1 MDKVKEF
8 LFIGLKNTGMAMTFG
23 AYHLYVMDER
33 WKLQQEIQRLQDE
46 KTNAMLEEMR
56 ELAKRRWW

>member
-1 MDKVKEF
+1 MDRIKEF
-8 LFIGLKNTGMAMTFG
+8 LYTGIKNTGVAMTFG

-46 KTNAMLEEMR
+46 KTKAMLDEMK
-56 ELAKRRWW
+56 EISKRRWW

>member
-1 MDKVKEF
+1 MEKVKDI
-8 LFIGLKNTGMAMTFG
+8 LWGGVKNTGVAMTFG

-33 WKLQQEIQRLQDE
+33 WKLQQEIQKLQDE
-46 KTNAMLEEMR
+46 RTKAMLEEMK

>member
-8 LFIGLKNTGMAMTFG
+8 LFTGLKNTGMAMTFG

>member
-1 MDKVKEF
+1 
-8 LFIGLKNTGMAMTFG
+8 MTFG
-23 AYHLYVMDER
+23 AYHLYLMDER

>member
-8 LFIGLKNTGMAMTFG
+8 LFTGLKNTGMAMTFG
-23 AYHLYVMDER
+23 AYHLYLMDER

-46 KTNAMLEEMR
+46 KINAMLEEMR

>member
-8 LFIGLKNTGMAMTFG
+8 LFTGLKNTGMAMTFG

-56 ELAKRRWW
+56 ELSKRRWW